1 MNEIARMREALDEA
15 ELNLERMRWI
25 MTNPIEAAVALQKV
39 IHDRATLSALRVVQE
54 IDRARSRR

>member
-25 MTNPIEAAVALQKV
+25 ICNPIEASVALQKV
-39 IHDRATLSALRVVQE
+39 IHDRATLTGTRVVEE
-54 IDRARSRR
+54 IDRARNSR